1 MMMSSSVQALKPWFT
16 AARVLAALTVAT
28 VVLLF
33 GTAGVLVQDGQ
44 AEDLHGVGAL
54 LLHTTSGLLTLTLAF
69 LAYRGRLAWTG
80 AAVSAVLFG
89 LSFVQAAY
97 GSSDSLNLHVPGAFL
112 IGAGSVGLAT
122 WLFIRTD

>member
-1 MMMSSSVQALKPWFT
+1 MVTSSSVQSFKPWFG
-16 AARVLAALTVAT
+16 AARVLAALTVVT
-28 VVLLF
+28 VILIF
-33 GTAGVLVQDGQ
+33 GTAGVLVQDHQ
-44 AEDLHGVGAL
+44 AEDLHGAGAL
-54 LLHTTSGLLTLTLAF
+54 LLHITSGLLTLALGY

-80 AAVSAVLFG
+80 VVVSAALFG
-89 LSFVQAAY
+89 LSFAQAAY